1 MINNK
6 REPIILFLGDVFFLC
21 LALWFTL
28 LLRYAEIPNQEV
40 FQGHL
45 APFSLLFV
53 VWILNFFVAGLYE
66 KHTLILKKKIPAVIF
81 NTQVI
86 NSIVAIIFFYFVPFF
101 GIAPKTNLFIYLV
114 VSSVLIFVWRF
125 NSDFILGSRKKQNAI
140 LIGSGAEMA
149 ELLNEIKNNNRY
161 DIELVSFVNLEDVG
175 GIDFQTEIINKIYS
189 ENIHSV
195 IVDLNN
201 EKVLEILPHLYN
213 LIFSSVRFIDM
224 YKVYEDIFDRTP
236 LSLVGYNWFLENI
249 SSRRHLA
256 YDFLKRTMDIII
268 AFVLGIVSL
277 VFYPFVYLAI
287 KMDDGGPVFFVGERI
302 GQNGRVINLL
312 KFRSMSVSSVGGG
325 IEEKPKVTKVG
336 NFLRKTRIDEL
347 PQLINVLKGEMS
359 LIGPRPE
366 TPSLVKR
373 YSETIPYYNIRHLIK
388 PGLSGWAQM
397 YQKNH
402 PHHGVN
408 IDETKNKLSYDL
420 YYIKNSSFV
429 LDLKIAL
436 KTIRTL
442 LSRAGI

>member
-6 REPIILFLGDVFFLC
+6 REPIILFTGDVFFLC

-28 LLRYAEIPNQEV
+28 LFRYMEIPAKEV

-53 VWILNFFVAGLYE
+53 VWIINFFVAGLYE

-81 NTQVI
+81 NTQII
-86 NSIVAIIFFYFVPFF
+86 NSIIAIIFFYFVPFF
-101 GIAPKTNLFIYLV
+101 GIAPKTNLFIYLI
-114 VSSVLIFVWRF
+114 VSSILIFVWRF
-125 NSDFILGSRKKQNAI
+125 YSISFLRSRKKQNAI
-140 LIGSGAEMA
+140 LIGSGAEMT

-161 DIELVSFVNLEDVG
+161 DIELVSFVNLEDVS

-213 LIFSSVRFIDM
+213 LIFSGVRFIDM

-256 YDFLKRTMDIII
+256 YDFLKRTMDIVI

-287 KMDDGGPVFFVGERI
+287 KIDDGGPVFFVGERI

-312 KFRSMSVSSVGGG
+312 KFRSMSVSSMGGG

-336 NFLRKTRIDEL
+336 DFLRKTRIDEL

-397 YQKNH
+397 YHKNH

-420 YYIKNSSFV
+420 YYIKNSSLV

>member
-213 LIFSSVRFIDM
+213 LIFSGVRFIDM

-312 KFRSMSVSSVGGG
+312 KFRSMSVSSAGGG